1 MSQIPRSLQLLN
13 ASEVSNVV
21 ISRENTTIY
30 PTGGQDYPS
39 GVNGGGVIEF
49 KVPVSSNKSIDMSS
63 FFIHFNAQITNKA
76 NPSFVYFED
85 SIESVIDEV
94 TIYVGNGGQEI
105 ERIRGYNRLESALN
119 YYVNN
124 GYINSFGG
132 SAMAAGLSVEE
143 RKSLWTGSYTGTEA
157 SIVQCSMPLKLSGVC
172 NPSFI
177 MPSAVFGQSNFLIIR
192 IRLNR
197 PSACLQ
203 SYTVSEITQAAGG
216 ALGGGVRSAVTT
228 AQYTLSNVRASFDF
242 IQTTQDYQNQINQF
256 LASNNLVYP
265 VKTWDVD
272 FRAIPSGQTTFVENL
287 SYNYRDVEAI
297 FFWFNLQTELGNFIH
312 HGEDR
317 LHVPAL
323 GTASPNQPGAVEL
336 GNEVISSLQLTIN
349 GSKVPAQPIDL
360 RFGASEAFAHLL
372 SALGVLHTSE
382 QMGPFNFEKLQSIV
396 MTSSAGNADCRILSC
411 STTSNRY
418 YGRNK
423 RVATSNDITL
433 SNGNISTSNIKL
445 DVTTSAISEVN
456 SNAPEINPYLT
467 DTTPSYFLI
476 GINLRKLLDLPEGQL
491 SGLNLN
497 STSGSIGYD
506 LRFTQSTTNAYSMGV
521 AVLHNRFISLS
532 GAGTVVDI

>member
-49 KVPVSSNKSIDMSS
+49 KVPVSSNKSIDMST
-63 FFIHFNAQITNKA
+63 FFIHFNAQITNKS
-76 NPSFVYFED
+76 NTSFVYFED

-124 GYINSFGG
+124 GFINSYGG

-143 RKSLWTGSYTGTEA
+143 RKSLWTGSYTATEG
-157 SIVQCSMPLKLSGVC
+157 SIVQCSIPIRLSGVC
-172 NPSFI
+172 NPNFI

-197 PSACLQ
+197 PSACLL
-203 SYTVSEITQAAGG
+203 SYSVSEIQQAAGG
-216 ALGGGVRSAVTT
+216 AISAGVRTAVTT

-272 FRAIPSGQTTFVENL
+272 FRAIPAGQTTFVENL
-287 SYNYRDVEAI
+287 SYNYRDIEAI
-297 FFWFNLQTELGNFIH
+297 FFWFNMQTELNSFVY

-317 LHVPAL
+317 LHVPFSTTAGP
-323 GTASPNQPGAVEL
+323 GTSYT
-336 GNEVISSLQLTIN
+336 EVISSLQLTIN
-349 GSKVPAQPIDL
+349 GTKVPSQPIDL
-360 RFGASEAFAHLL
+360 RFGASEGFAHLL

-396 MTSSAGNADCRILSC
+396 MTSITSNTEGCRILSS

-423 RVATSNDITL
+423 RLATSNDTTTG
-433 SNGNISTSNIKL
+433 NGNISTSNIKL
-445 DVTTSAISEVN
+445 DSAALIADTFQAES
-456 SNAPEINPYLT
+456 NPYLN
-467 DTTPSYFLI
+467 DNTPSYFLI

-491 SGLNLN
+491 SGLNLS

-506 LRFTQSTTNAYSMGV
+506 LRFTAPATEAYSMGV

>member
-49 KVPVSSNKSIDMSS
+49 KVPVSSNKSIDMST

-85 SIESVIDEV
+85 SIESVIDEI

-119 YYVNN
+119 NYVNN
-124 GYINSFGG
+124 GFINSYGG

-143 RKSLWTGSYTGTEA
+143 RKSLWTGSYTATEG
-157 SIVQCSMPLKLSGVC
+157 STIQCSVPLRMSGVC
-172 NPSFI
+172 NPNFI

-197 PSACLQ
+197 PSACLL
-203 SYTVSEITQAAGG
+203 SYTVSEIAQATGG
-216 ALGGGVRSAVTT
+216 ALTAGVRTAATT

-272 FRAIPSGQTTFVENL
+272 FRAIPAGQTTFVENL
-287 SYNYRDVEAI
+287 SYNYRDIEAI
-297 FFWFNLQTELGNFIH
+297 FFWFNLQTELSNFIH

-323 GTASPNQPGAVEL
+323 GTASGTQTGAVVL

-349 GSKVPAQPIDL
+349 GTKVPSQPIDL
-360 RFGASEAFAHLL
+360 RFGASEGFAHLL

-396 MTSSAGNADCRILSC
+396 MTSSTGNADCRILSC

-423 RVATSNDITL
+423 RVATSNGITL
-433 SNGNISTSNIKL
+433 GDGNISTSNIKL
-445 DVTTSAISEVN
+445 DVTTNAITDEN
-456 SNAPEINPYLT
+456 NPELNPYLT
-467 DTTPSYFLI
+467 DITPSYFLI

-491 SGLNLN
+491 SGLNLS

>member
-21 ISRENTTIY
+21 VSRENTTIY

-49 KVPVSSNKSIDMSS
+49 KVPVSSNKSIDMST

-105 ERIRGYNRLESALN
+105 ERIRGYNRLESCLN

-124 GYINSFGG
+124 GFINSFGG
-132 SAMAAGLSVEE
+132 SAMAAGLTVEE
-143 RKSLWTGSYTGTEA
+143 RKSLWMNNTNGYTDTSGA
-157 SIVQCSMPLKLSGVC
+157 VVQCSVPLRLSGVC

-197 PSACLQ
+197 PSACLL
-203 SYTVSEITQAAGG
+203 SYTLTEVTNSAGVI
-216 ALGGGVRSAVTT
+216 AGGVRSEATT

-272 FRAIPSGQTTFVENL
+272 FRAIPAGQTTFVENL
-287 SYNYRDVEAI
+287 SYNYRDIEAI
-297 FFWFNLQTELGNFIH
+297 FFWFNLQTELNSFVH

-317 LHVPAL
+317 LHVPSLA
-323 GTASPNQPGAVEL
+323 AFGA
-336 GNEVISSLQLTIN
+336 EVISSLQLTIN
-349 GSKVPAQPIDL
+349 GSKVPSQPIDL
-360 RFGASEAFAHLL
+360 RFGASEGFAHLL
-372 SALGVLHTSE
+372 SALGVLHTGE
-382 QMGPFNFEKLQSIV
+382 QMGPFNFEKLQSMLIAYSA
-396 MTSSAGNADCRILSC
+396 SSAESRVCYS
-411 STTSNRY
+411 STTANRY

-423 RVATSNDITL
+423 SVAQ
-433 SNGNISTSNIKL
+433 SNGLTLGSGNLSTSNIKH
-445 DVTTSAISEVN
+445 DTTATIVDTIT
-456 SNAPEINPYLT
+456 PETNPYLN
-467 DTTPSYFLI
+467 DNTPSYFLI

-491 SGLNLN
+491 SGLNLS